1 MALKALTII
10 DEEFAKARELAKN
23 RAAAGLQNEEHILA
37 AVQTSIK
44 SRIMDECIEI
54 PECDGCHEY
63 PAADRFMRQDAA
75 SLPPFKTNLCG
86 DCVRALKEDGV
97 SIKHIRES

>member
-10 DEEFAKARELAKN
+10 EEEFKRCLDEECEPELDGPMLIAL
-23 RAAAGLQNEEHILA
+23 RDA
-37 AVQTSIK
+37 IK
-44 SRIMDECIEI
+44 ERIMQECIEI

-97 SIKHIRES
+97 SIEHVKES